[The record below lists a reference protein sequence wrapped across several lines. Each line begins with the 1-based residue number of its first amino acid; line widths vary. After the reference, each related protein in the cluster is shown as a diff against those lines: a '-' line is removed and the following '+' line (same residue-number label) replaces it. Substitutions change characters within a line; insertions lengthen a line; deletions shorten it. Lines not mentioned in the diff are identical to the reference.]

1 MKAATPEAKA
11 GYAARE
17 LRLGKP
23 RETVRTKRVRHTL
36 RTATE
41 RERDASGEQMSE
53 PTTVV
58 KPVSVTYDQIPMLV
72 PPFTDQFGTL
82 EDKILASELLRLTK
96 ELRVLLSQLSL
107 YIAMSRSQEFG
118 AACSATDAK
127 EGRAIILGSL
137 LRGAEWILKNFE
149 RYFVRKQMALSKR

>member
-17 LRLGKP
+17 LRLGEP

-118 AACSATDAK
+118 PPAAPPTRKK
-127 EGRAIILGSL
+127 E
-137 LRGAEWILKNFE
+137 E
-149 RYFVRKQMALSKR
+149 Q